1 MVRRKTEPPR
11 GVLRTGVAR
20 DGPYRHERYHP
31 SPDLE
36 PWVEHHWTV
45 EWDLRG
51 SAPQRVETLPHPS
64 VHLIFEAGGKSRVAG
79 PSRARFSRLLEGK
92 GGVFAVKFKP
102 AGFHAFVGV
111 PISGFAERT
120 VPLPEVFGPSGEALD
135 RAVLAAGHDPGR
147 VTVVED
153 FLRGRRP
160 EPDEEA
166 DRVSEMVY
174 RVAREPEIQK
184 VEQLAARAGPSKRT
198 LQRLFAK
205 YVGVSPKGVIQRYR
219 LHEAAERLA
228 AGQSIDQAG
237 LALDLGYTDQAHF
250 VRDFK
255 SIVGVSP
262 AAYARAARVSTPRR
276 IV

>member
-31 SPDLE
+31 APDLE
-36 PWVEHHWTV
+36 PWVEHHWSV

-64 VHLIFEAGGKSRVAG
+64 VHLIFEAGGQSRVAG
-79 PSRARFSRLLEGK
+79 PSHARFSRLLEGK
-92 GGVFAVKFKP
+92 GAVFAVKFKP
-102 AGFHAFVGV
+102 AGFHSFVKV
-111 PISGFAERT
+111 PISRFADRT
-120 VPLPEVFGPSGEALD
+120 IPFPEVFGAAGEQLD
-135 RAVLAAGHDPGR
+135 RAVLAAAQDSER

-160 EPDEEA
+160 EHDDDA
-166 DRVSEMVY
+166 DRVSEMVH
-174 RVAREPEIQK
+174 RVSRDVEICK
-184 VEQLAARAGPSKRT
+184 VEQLAARDGLNRRT

-205 YVGVSPKGVIQRYR
+205 YVGVSPKWVIQRYR

-237 LALDLGYTDQAHF
+237 LALDLGYSDQAHF

-262 AAYARAARVSTPRR
+262 AAYARAARRQ
-276 IV
+276 

>member
-11 GVLRTGVAR
+11 GVLRTGVAQ

-31 SPDLE
+31 SADLE
-36 PWVEHHWTV
+36 PWVEHYWTV

-64 VHLIFEAGGKSRVAG
+64 VHLIFEADRKSRIAG

-92 GGVFAVKFKP
+92 GGVFAAKFKP
-102 AGFHAFVGV
+102 AGFHAFVGI
-111 PISGFAERT
+111 PISRFADKTILFR
-120 VPLPEVFGPSGEALD
+120 EVFGPAGEELE
-135 RAVLAAGHDPGR
+135 RAVLSRELDAER
-147 VTVVED
+147 ITLVED
-153 FLRGRRP
+153 FLRSRGP
-160 EPDEEA
+160 ERDEDA

-174 RVAREPEIQK
+174 RVAGEAEIHR
-184 VEQLAARAGPSKRT
+184 VEHLAARFGLNTRT
-198 LQRLFAK
+198 LQRLFSK
-205 YVGVSPKGVIQRYR
+205 YVGVSPKWVIQRYR

-228 AGQSIDQAG
+228 AGKSIDQAE

-262 AAYARAARVSTPRR
+262 AAYARAARQG
-276 IV
+276 